1 MTPASLTFTADN
13 WTTPQTVTI
22 TGVDDCKVDG
32 NKPYT
37 IRLAPAVSTDSRYAG
52 MDPADVSVTNL
63 DKPIT
68 QPRVLDV
75 TQLDGAPAGHLRIAI
90 DFSEAMDP
98 TAASQ
103 AANYTI
109 SLRMAPGCK
118 SSRPVIPTWAACTG
132 HARNRREWWRPI
144 VVGYLRR
151 ATHPRKPQEC
161 RRCRHGG
168 WSRQC
173 ASSRQRHQCRRKC
186 RPPGRRQHRAWASL
200 VARIQSTRELRCQRL
215 RR

>member
-1 MTPASLTFTADN
+1 MVLDTAPTADVTIALSSSDPTEGTVAPASLTFTADN

-22 TGVDDCKVDG
+22 TGVDDGKVDG

-109 SLRMAPGCK
+109 SLRDGAGLQILSASYSDVGSLHRVTLESC
-118 SSRPVIPTWAACTG
+118 
-132 HARNRREWWRPI
+132 RERWRPI

-173 ASSRQRHQCRRKC
+173 GQFSSTTSM
-186 RPPGRRQHRAWASL
+186 PS
-200 VARIQSTRELRCQRL
+200 
-215 RR
+215 